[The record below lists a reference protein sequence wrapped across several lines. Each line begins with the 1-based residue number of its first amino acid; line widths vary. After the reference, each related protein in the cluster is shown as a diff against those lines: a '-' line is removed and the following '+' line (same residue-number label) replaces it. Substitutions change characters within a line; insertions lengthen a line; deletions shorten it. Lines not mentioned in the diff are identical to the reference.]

1 MYFLFNYFYTGTI
14 MTQSDAL
21 SILKMGKNVFL
32 TGGAGTGKTYVL
44 NQYIQYCYDHEIPI
58 AVTASTGI
66 AATHIGGMTI
76 HAWSGIGIKETL
88 FDYEIEMMDEKKYLW
103 DRYQKVRVL
112 VIDEISMLSGIFLD
126 TLDRL
131 CRSMKRNHHQPF
143 GGIQV
148 VLCGDLFQLPP
159 VSRTNDVQL
168 VIDSS
173 VWNKMNLTTCYL
185 TEQFRQNDDFF
196 TEILNAIRANII
208 TPEHIETLYDRVRE
222 YDESD
227 FNGITKLFTHNAD
240 VDQINFQQL
249 ENISDDEYLY
259 EMTSKGKANLVETL
273 KKSCLAPAV
282 LKLKIGAQVMF
293 VKNNFEAGYVNGTR
307 GEVIDIN
314 NDELPV
320 VKTLTGREI
329 VVNQETWAIDDNG
342 KILASISQ
350 IPLRH
355 AWAITVHKSQGMS
368 LDAAVIDLS
377 KSFAYGMGYVALS
390 RVRTLQGLHL
400 VGFSENSLLVDPR
413 ILAVD
418 QKLQTSSEL
427 FTQKLC
433 ELSESEIAKRH
444 KDFILVSGGK
454 IEISKKKKKQEKIS
468 TRKTHE
474 ITYDL
479 LVAGNTLPEIMRER
493 GLQLGT
499 VIEHLQKNKDSGKSL
514 RDFPHISIDFD
525 LVSRVRDAY
534 DAVKNKGES
543 IFDVK
548 LTPVK
553 RYLEQSGYDDGFDA
567 IKFARLF
574 IDE

>member
-1 MYFLFNYFYTGTI
+1 

-76 HAWSGIGIKETL
+76 HAWSGMGIKETL
-88 FDYEIEMMDEKKYLW
+88 SEYEIEMMDEKKYLY

-112 VIDEISMLSGIFLD
+112 VIDEISMLSGTFLD

-131 CRSMKRNHHQPF
+131 CRAMKRNHAQPF

-159 VSRTNDVQL
+159 VSRNNDVQL

-173 VWNKMNLTTCYL
+173 IWNSMGLTTCYL

-196 TEILNAIRANII
+196 TQVLNAIRAG
-208 TPEHIETLYDRVRE
+208 TVTEEHAEVLQDRVRE
-222 YDESD
+222 YDEDD
-227 FNGITKLFTHNAD
+227 FSGITKLFTHNVD

-249 ENISDDEYLY
+249 ENITDEEYLY

-273 KKSCLAPAV
+273 KKSCLAPTT
-282 LKLKIGAQVMF
+282 LQLKIGAQVMF
-293 VKNNFEAGYVNGTR
+293 VKNNFELGYVNGTR

-314 NDELPV
+314 DDELPV
-320 VKTLTGREI
+320 VKTLSGTEIIVEPQTWSIEDDGR
-329 VVNQETWAIDDNG
+329 V
-342 KILASISQ
+342 LASISQ

-390 RVRTLQGLHL
+390 RVRTLGGLHL
-400 VGFSENSLLVDPR
+400 VGFSESALSVDPR
-413 ILAVD
+413 ILSID
-418 QKLQTSSEL
+418 QQLQRASDMFTGKLAELSSSEI
-427 FTQKLC
+427 T
-433 ELSESEIAKRH
+433 KRH
-444 KDFILVSGGK
+444 EEFIIACGGTLEKSTKKEKK
-454 IEISKKKKKQEKIS
+454 IKIDH
-468 TRKTHE
+468 RKTHE
-474 ITYDL
+474 ITGDL
-479 LVAGNTLPEIMRER
+479 LSQGMSLDEIAKNRE
-493 GLQLGT
+493 LGKGT
-499 VIEHLQKNKDSGKSL
+499 IIEHLQKIKDSGKSL
-514 RDFPHISIDFD
+514 RDFPHLSIDSE
-525 LVSRVRDAY
+525 LLSQVRDAY
-534 DAVKNKGES
+534 DAVKNSNES
-543 IFDVK
+543 IFDMK
-548 LTPVK
+548 LTPIK
-553 RYLEQSGYDDGFDA
+553 RSLEQSGYEVSFDD

>member
-1 MYFLFNYFYTGTI
+1 

-21 SILKMGKNVFL
+21 LILKMGKNVFL

-88 FDYEIEMMDEKKYLW
+88 SDYDIEMMDEKKYLW

-112 VIDEISMLSGIFLD
+112 VIDEISMLSGAFLD

-131 CRSMKRNHHQPF
+131 CRSMKRNFHQPF

-159 VSRTNDVQL
+159 VSRTNDIQL

-173 VWNKMNLTTCYL
+173 IWSGMGLTTCYL

-196 TEILNAIRANII
+196 TQILNAIRSG
-208 TPEHIETLYDRVRE
+208 TVTEEHAEVLHDRVRE
-222 YDESD
+222 YDEDD
-227 FNGITKLFTHNAD
+227 FSGITKLFTHNAD
-240 VDQINFQQL
+240 VDQINVQQL
-249 ENISDDEYLY
+249 DSLSEESYDYQ
-259 EMTSKGKANLVETL
+259 MTSKGKENLIESL
-273 KKSCLAPAV
+273 KKSCLAPEH
-282 LKLKIGAQVMF
+282 LTLKIGAQVMF
-293 VKNNFEAGYVNGTR
+293 VKNNFESGYVNGTR
-307 GEVIDIN
+307 GEVVDIN
-314 NDELPV
+314 DDELPIV
-320 VKTLTGREI
+320 RTLSGTEIIVEPQTWSIEDDGR
-329 VVNQETWAIDDNG
+329 
-342 KILASISQ
+342 ILASITQ

-390 RVRTLQGLHL
+390 RVRTLHGLHL
-400 VGFSENSLLVDPR
+400 VGFSESALSVDPR
-413 ILAVD
+413 ILSID
-418 QKLQTSSEL
+418 QQLQRASNMFIGKLA
-427 FTQKLC
+427 
-433 ELSESEIAKRH
+433 ELSS
-444 KDFILVSGGK
+444 S
-454 IEISKKKKKQEKIS
+454 EISKRHEEFILACDGTLEKSIKKEKKIKIDH
-468 TRKTHE
+468 RKTHE
-474 ITYDL
+474 VTFEL
-479 LVAGNTLPEIMRER
+479 LSQGMSLDETAKERE
-493 GLQLGT
+493 LGKGT
-499 VIEHLQKNKDSGKSL
+499 IIEHLQKIKDSGKAL
-514 RDFPHISIDFD
+514 RDFPHIIIDPE
-525 LVSRVRDAY
+525 LLSRVRDAY
-534 DAVKNKGES
+534 NAIKSTNES
-543 IFDVK
+543 IFDIK
-548 LTPVK
+548 LTPIK
-553 RYLEQSGYDDGFDA
+553 RYLEQSGYNDSFDD